1 MRRVMQAQVPAM
13 LCAGRRIADLACN
26 DVDAVGSVGG
36 AGQVVA
42 VVAKT
47 VTPDTFLASDPSR
60 VPR

>member
-47 VTPDTFLASDPSR
+47 VTPDTFPASDQSR